1 MSDCIFCKIVAGEV
15 PSHKVWEDEHH
26 LAFLTIFPNT
36 EGFTVVVTKEHHE
49 SYFFDQSEDVMVNL
63 VRAAKTVAK
72 KIDAAY
78 DDVGRTGFVAEGMG
92 VNHLHVKLIPM
103 HGTAGDWETRH
114 SDINTYFSQYPGY
127 LSTHNGEQADNEAL
141 AATAEKIR
149 QA

>member
-1 MSDCIFCKIVAGEV
+1 MEDCIFCKIVAGEI
-15 PSHKVWEDEHH
+15 PSHQVWEDEHH

-49 SYFFDQSEDVMVNL
+49 SYFFDQSEDVIVNL

-103 HGTAGDWETRH
+103 HGTAGDWEMRH
-114 SDINTYFSQYPGY
+114 SDINTYFNQYPGY
-127 LSTHNGEQADNEAL
+127 LSTHNGEQADNETL
-141 AATAEKIR
+141 AATADKIR